1 MPLLARSPK
10 EKTWKRAQERRS
22 ENGKGALCWR
32 PVSLL
37 RSIASLSE
45 TADHSLAPCS
55 EFLRSSSPFSPLHVS
70 EQEMSGT
77 HVGAVAEARGA
88 AERSAGGETS
98 RSAAAVAIGSAAAT
112 ASAGPAGALLV
123 PSSCSAGG
131 SGWAFNHGRERDCSR
146 EENGASS
153 REENRGRVARRGEQ
167 RLHQI
172 CEYMLFSLS
181 LSSLLKLFLCS
192 SLLSSFY
199 SLQSLLHHRSMTS
212 LPRLL
217 AEAARPV
224 LSEAGIW
231 KKPALSARGAAA
243 WRKRLG

>member
-1 MPLLARSPK
+1 
-10 EKTWKRAQERRS
+10 
-22 ENGKGALCWR
+22 
-32 PVSLL
+32 
-37 RSIASLSE
+37 
-45 TADHSLAPCS
+45 
-55 EFLRSSSPFSPLHVS
+55 
-70 EQEMSGT
+70 MSGT

-181 LSSLLKLFLCS
+181 LFSLKTLPLLFSSLFFL
-192 SLLSSFY
+192 
-199 SLQSLLHHRSMTS
+199 
-212 LPRLL
+212 LPSIFAPPPIYDQP
-217 AEAARPV
+217 AEAPRRGSETGAQRSGHLEETGPVRARSGSLEEEARVRDCFFLRRSGEPREDSTFVCV
-224 LSEAGIW
+224 LLLFVALRCTFNLALLTE
-231 KKPALSARGAAA
+231 KKESDERSCPGATLILS
-243 WRKRLG
+243 